1 MLTFIEK
8 LIKRETPAEPKA
20 RTAAKIIPKTP
31 GRDRRFGELI
41 AFHLDD
47 DSLQYCFCKKQFSK
61 LSLVDFGKIYLPA
74 SEKDSDLPFV
84 FFKEEIR
91 RLCLDN
97 DFRSPRYALSL
108 PSNQTALRTLRIPK
122 MSPDELRQAVFFEG
136 SKKTPFRLE
145 DAYWNYRITEE
156 LITDKT
162 HYLNISLIAVSSGYV
177 EDRLSFF
184 ADLGI
189 DFDFIYQDAEAL
201 GFSLRRL
208 PGFSE
213 DLPYGL
219 LNIRPSYTHIAL
231 YQGSRLKFMHRGNI
245 GSVAFGSSSAAD
257 IGAESL
263 FPQQMDNFTEG
274 LVTEIQNCLDFYGT
288 QAGFDQID
296 TFYVYGDL
304 TYSED
309 LIDRLVD
316 RFGIKFVRFPSD
328 AFSSAHVVNEIQA
341 DTISTVLPALATA
354 TSGYLLT
361 DLTAPAVREERK
373 LKRFK
378 RFALQVGVITVIAL
392 AGMWQISRMQL
403 AGAKY
408 NHDSIAAQVV
418 RFERSPAYAGYRV
431 IKQELARQQ
440 SIIDRLKRDDTQH
453 YLALKEIAALTPP
466 TIRLKYFQYFPR
478 NIGKLTYVSGE
489 VVTSSLAPEVSLADY
504 IGRLDGSPLFSA
516 VTLERHNKSIKGA
529 TRTVTFTLNMRAE
542 L

>member
-8 LIKRETPAEPKA
+8 LVRRDSSAKP
-20 RTAAKIIPKTP
+20 TAPSAVKVIPRTP
-31 GRDRRFGELI
+31 GRDRRLGELI

-47 DSLQYCFCKKQFSK
+47 DSLQYCFCKKQLHK

-74 SEKDSDLPFV
+74 DERNSDLPFI
-84 FFKEEIR
+84 FFKKEIQ
-91 RLCLDN
+91 RLCAQN
-97 DFRSPRYALSL
+97 SFRSPRYALSL

-122 MSPDELRQAVFFEG
+122 MSSDEVRQAVYFEG

-145 DAYWNYRITEE
+145 DSYWNFRITEE
-156 LITDKT
+156 SVTDKS
-162 HYLNISLIAVSSGYV
+162 HELNISLMAVSSSYV
-177 EDRLSFF
+177 EERLSFF

-189 DFDFIYQDAEAL
+189 EFDFIYQDAEAL
-201 GFSLRRL
+201 GFALRKL

-213 DLPYGL
+213 DRPYGL

-231 YQGSRLKFMHRGNI
+231 YQGSRLKFMHRGGI
-245 GSVAFGSSSAAD
+245 GSVAFGSTSSAE

-263 FPQQMDNFTEG
+263 FPQLMDNFTEG

-316 RFGIKFVRFPSD
+316 RFGVKFVRFPAE
-328 AFSSAHVVNEIQA
+328 AFRAAHVVNEIQS

-361 DLTAPAVREERK
+361 DLTAPAIREVRK

-378 RFALQVGVITVIAL
+378 RFAAHVGAITLIAL
-392 AGMWQISRMQL
+392 AGLWQISRMQL

-408 NHDSIAAQVV
+408 NRQAIASQVE
-418 RFERSPAYAGYRV
+418 RFERSPAYAGYRI

-440 SIIDRLKRDDTQH
+440 SIIDRLKREDTQH
-453 YLALKEIAALTPP
+453 FLALKEIAALAPSN
-466 TIRLKYFQYFPR
+466 IRLKYFEYFPR
-478 NIGKLTYVSGE
+478 KIGGRSYVSGS
-489 VVTSSLAPEVSLADY
+489 VITSALAPEVSLADY
-504 IGRLDGSPLFSA
+504 IGRLDGSPLFSQ
-516 VTLERHNKSIKGA
+516 VTLERHDKSIKGA
-529 TRTVTFTLNMRAE
+529 IRTVTFTLNMQAE